1 MKYDLFLGRDYLVF
15 SCAHF
20 VIGEKIK
27 EPLHGHNYKVTIHA
41 YGSQAK
47 DNMVID
53 FHILKRIL
61 IPVIEKLDHH
71 VLIPAKNKYIQI
83 EEQGEQVIIKIPIDK
98 KEYEFPKTDL
108 VILPIENSTV
118 EEIIHYIANQLADNE
133 QLQRDNIDRVSITL
147 FEYENQGVTLEF
159 SPNRY

>member
-53 FHILKRIL
+53 F
-61 IPVIEKLDHH
+61 
-71 VLIPAKNKYIQI
+71 
-83 EEQGEQVIIKIPIDK
+83 
-98 KEYEFPKTDL
+98 
-108 VILPIENSTV
+108 
-118 EEIIHYIANQLADNE
+118 
-133 QLQRDNIDRVSITL
+133 
-147 FEYENQGVTLEF
+147 
-159 SPNRY
+159 